1 MNVHCTSCGTVYRV
15 DPAKVSEAGVRARC
29 TVCSNVIAITATGD
43 RQPEVAP
50 VLAAAPRRSQEQM
63 AAQGLGDAFIPV
75 PDDAQLSPPPA
86 ATPDVPPPVAPA
98 PAPSAPVAP
107 EPPPPVV
114 AEPEPTPAV
123 ARESKPPV
131 AALAPP
137 VTAPVTA
144 AAPPAARAAPP
155 ASGLR
160 LAQPFAA
167 PAGTAGPA
175 APPAASA

>member
-75 PDDAQLSPPPA
+75 PDDAQLSPPP
-86 ATPDVPPPVAPA
+86 PPR
-98 PAPSAPVAP
+98 
-107 EPPPPVV
+107 PPRLRRPM
-114 AEPEPTPAV
+114 
-123 ARESKPPV
+123 S
-131 AALAPP
+131 
-137 VTAPVTA
+137 
-144 AAPPAARAAPP
+144 
-155 ASGLR
+155 LR
-160 LAQPFAA
+160 LSLRRQHHQRRWLLSPR
-167 PAGTAGPA
+167 PLWWPCPSPLRPLPGRVSLRPRR
-175 APPAASA
+175 SRLR